1 MGRKALKPLQQRLAI
16 GIEYDGTAYNGWQSQ
31 PHAPSIQDTLN
42 EALSAVADGP
52 VECAGAGRTDSGVHA
67 TGQVAHFDTEA
78 TRSNRSWLLGIN
90 SNLPDD
96 VSVLWVQ
103 TVGDDF
109 HARFSARSRSYRY
122 IILNR
127 EVRSALQR
135 HRAWWFRHELD
146 LDNMQA
152 GADLLS
158 GQHDFTSFRAA
169 SCQSKSAVRTITD
182 LRVTRA
188 EDYIHIDCTAD
199 AFLHHMVR
207 NIVGSLVRVGQG
219 DEPVAWIQQILDS
232 RDRKHMGLTAPAAGL
247 TLTAVDYPAEILP
260 R

>member
-1 MGRKALKPLQQRLAI
+1 M

-42 EALSAVADGP
+42 EALCIVADEP
-52 VECAGAGRTDSGVHA
+52 VECTGAGRTDSGVHA
-67 TGQVAHFDTEA
+67 TGQVAHFDTRA
-78 TRSNRSWLLGIN
+78 TRNNRSWLLGLN

-96 VSVLWVQ
+96 ISVLWVQ
-103 TVGDDF
+103 NVGEDF
-109 HARFSARSRSYRY
+109 HARFSAISRSYRY
-122 IILNR
+122 VILNR

-135 HRAWWFRHELD
+135 NRVWWYRHKLD
-146 LDNMQA
+146 LNAMQA
-152 GADLLS
+152 GSELLA
-158 GQHDFTSFRAA
+158 GQHDFASFRAA
-169 SCQSKSAVRTITD
+169 SCQSKSPVRTITE
-182 LRVTRA
+182 LRVTRVD
-188 EDYIHIDCTAD
+188 EHIHIDCAAD

-219 DEPVAWIQQILDS
+219 DEPVAWIQEILEA

-247 TLTAVDYPAEILP
+247 TLTAVDYPAELLS